1 MINIDLNYDLPI
13 TSEEIADQEIQQCNW
28 QGASWVE
35 PNNKNFASYA
45 ICAEKLISYK
55 HFHFVSFQTEDNEN
69 TLKKK
74 PIKTPISGPFLQ
86 N

>member
-1 MINIDLNYDLPI
+1 MINIDLNYDLSI

-28 QGASWVE
+28 QGAFWVE

-45 ICAEKLISYK
+45 ICVEKLISYK

-69 TLKKK
+69 TLKKN
-74 PIKTPISGPFLQ
+74 IKTPISGPFLQ